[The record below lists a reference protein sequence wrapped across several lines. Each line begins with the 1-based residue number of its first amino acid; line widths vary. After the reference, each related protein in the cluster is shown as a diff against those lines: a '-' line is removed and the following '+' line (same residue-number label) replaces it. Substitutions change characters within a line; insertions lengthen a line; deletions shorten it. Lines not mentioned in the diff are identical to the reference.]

1 MTWVV
6 TSAALGLWLTAILA
20 LAVVWIVLRHEAF
33 PGSRVFPFLMLAV
46 AEWALFSGLEAA
58 ATHVSVK
65 ILMSQ
70 VEYIGM
76 AATPILFLLFAARHS
91 GYDRWLGRSSRRI
104 ALWLP
109 ALATIAVAATSHHH
123 RWLWVDYLPGPQG
136 SNAIIYTHGPAYYAI
151 AAQVYAFVF
160 VGCALVVRSAVHHSG
175 ARRRQA
181 VTILVASAF
190 PVAAGALYVADVNL
204 VPGLDLIPVSF
215 LTTGLVFLVGIGLF
229 RVFDLVSAARN
240 ALIEQTADAVLV
252 ADADGLV
259 VDANP
264 TAVHWLGGGS
274 PLVGCRIASAF
285 AAWPKLRSACLAE
298 QTDRIELT
306 LREDPLLHVDI
317 HVTPL
322 REPEGRQAGCFVVL
336 RDITERYQDEVT
348 LQHANDQLKRH
359 VREIEALQS
368 ELRDQAFRD
377 SLTGLFNRRY
387 LDEIL
392 PRELGRAAHEGGVLS
407 VIMIDIDHFK
417 ETNDT
422 RGHREGDRLLSLLG
436 QVLRN
441 GTRPGD
447 TACRY
452 GGEEFLLIL
461 PGAAPEVARDRM
473 NTLRREYAA
482 RLHIEG
488 FESPPTL
495 SAGVAAFPA
504 HARSDDGLLRA
515 ADAAL
520 YQAKVE
526 GRDRV
531 CIAMAGLGHAVPT

>member
-1 MTWVV
+1 MTWVL
-6 TSAALGLWLTAILA
+6 TPAALGLWSTAILA
-20 LAVVWIVLRHEAF
+20 LVVVWIVLRHEAF
-33 PGSRVFPFLMLAV
+33 PGSRVFPYVMLAV

-58 ATHVSVK
+58 STHVSVK

-70 VEYIGM
+70 LEYIGM
-76 AATPILFLLFAARHS
+76 AATPILFLFFAARHS
-91 GYDRWLGRSSRRI
+91 GYDRWLRHWTRRV

-109 ALATIAVAATSHHH
+109 ALATLAVAATNAQH
-123 RWLWVDYLPGPQG
+123 RWLWADYLPGPQG
-136 SNAIIYTHGPAYYAI
+136 SNAIIYVHGPAYYAI
-151 AAQVYAFVF
+151 AAEVYAFVL
-160 VGCALVVRSAVHHSG
+160 VGCVLVARSAFHHSG

-181 VTILVASAF
+181 ITILLASAF
-190 PVAAGALYVADVNL
+190 PLTAGLLYVADVSI

-240 ALIEQTADAVLV
+240 ALIEQTTDAVLV

-264 TAVHWLGGGS
+264 TAVHWLGGDS
-274 PLVGCRIASAF
+274 PLVGQRIAAVF
-285 AAWPKLRSACLAE
+285 AEWPKLRSACLAE
-298 QTDRIELT
+298 QADRIELT
-306 LREDPLLHVDI
+306 LREAPLLHVDI

-348 LQHANDQLKRH
+348 LQLTNDQLKRH
-359 VREIEALQS
+359 VREIGALQG
-368 ELRDQAFRD
+368 ELRDQAIRD
-377 SLTGLFNRRY
+377 RLTGLFNRRY

-407 VIMIDIDHFK
+407 VVMIDIDHFK

-422 RGHREGDRLLSLLG
+422 RGHREGDRLLTILG
-436 QVLRN
+436 GVLRD

-447 TACRY
+447 AACRY

-461 PGAAPEVARDRM
+461 PGAAPEVARDRL
-473 NTLRREYAA
+473 NTLRAEYVA
-482 RLHIEG
+482 RLRAEG
-488 FESPPTL
+488 FETPPTL
-495 SAGVAAFPA
+495 SAGVAAFPM
-504 HARSDDGLLRA
+504 HAQSDDGLLRA

-520 YQAKVE
+520 YQAKAE

-531 CIAMAGLGHAVPT
+531 CIAAGN